1 METVSTKLMGLKSR
15 MTAWKSGWG
24 SPRERR
30 VGSGGAL
37 PSAPLSSIT
46 ATPELLSPSSATWG
60 EKETQPHYGGLAAPP
75 ARLFSCL
82 GARAA
87 PGVGTSLT
95 PSPLF
100 GLFWDVLG
108 LTLLSSDPLQS
119 WAYWLAPY
127 QPLLSLLIVINSAN
141 S

>member
-24 SPRERR
+24 SPRECR

-60 EKETQPHYGGLAAPP
+60 EKETQPHYGRLAAPP
-75 ARLFSCL
+75 APSKALQLHWGTGSPRSGYITHTFTPFWAFL
-82 GARAA
+82 GCIGAHPA
-87 PGVGTSLT
+87 
-95 PSPLF
+95 
-100 GLFWDVLG
+100 
-108 LTLLSSDPLQS
+108 LQ
-119 WAYWLAPY
+119 
-127 QPLLSLLIVINSAN
+127 
-141 S
+141 